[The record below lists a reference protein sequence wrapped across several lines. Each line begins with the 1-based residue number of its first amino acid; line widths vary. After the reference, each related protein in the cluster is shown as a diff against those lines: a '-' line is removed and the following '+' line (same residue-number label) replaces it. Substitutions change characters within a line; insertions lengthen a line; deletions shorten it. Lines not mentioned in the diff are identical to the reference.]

1 MAKWFRGRSS
11 RKGKRGA
18 KLIKPR
24 RPPVTVRLKVVS
36 PATARVLSAS
46 TPVPTMQT
54 FAGELILL
62 LTRGSN
68 ADNNS
73 KVVMVQT
80 AISRVKTFLSYIEE
94 QNRDFR
100 GKRTYEAL
108 LWASTRPD
116 MLELFVDME
125 LVKTKGLTPSTVL
138 NWLVDL
144 KKAITWAVNYHRKT
158 CGTAVPYAI
167 I

>member
-1 MAKWFRGRSS
+1 
-11 RKGKRGA
+11 
-18 KLIKPR
+18 
-24 RPPVTVRLKVVS
+24 
-36 PATARVLSAS
+36 
-46 TPVPTMQT
+46 
-54 FAGELILL
+54 
-62 LTRGSN
+62 
-68 ADNNS
+68 
-73 KVVMVQT
+73 MVQT